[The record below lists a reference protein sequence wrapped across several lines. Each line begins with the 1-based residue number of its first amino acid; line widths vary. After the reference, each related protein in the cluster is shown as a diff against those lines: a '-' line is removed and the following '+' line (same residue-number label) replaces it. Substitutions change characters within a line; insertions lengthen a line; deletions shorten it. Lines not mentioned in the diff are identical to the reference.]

1 MKLLTILIIG
11 IVIAAAT
18 MISGCLWKEESYT
31 SEYNF
36 EVNLDTTKVQEN
48 LVLFTPLPKIN
59 GSPFVNESE
68 FLEEANI
75 PEGWNCEYIETEHGV
90 MLKIEIERL
99 EVDQYEEITLRIV
112 SESRI
117 DTKNALGNEPIISPV
132 YNLTEDEYKEYNDE
146 PYPER
151 YDDQIKYY
159 RYDSYVY
166 VENLTENSE
175 LNIYLHHMGTNEWW
189 VLGWIGNEY
198 RNRLYTPSLINE
210 GWHEVKT
217 DLVQGWGNY

>member
-1 MKLLTILIIG
+1 MKISAMLMTII
-11 IVIAAAT
+11 IVIAGT
-18 MISGCLWKEESYT
+18 SLSGCLWKEESYT

-36 EVNLDTTKVQEN
+36 EINLETTKVQEN
-48 LVLFTPLPKIN
+48 LILYTPLPRKNDTPI
-59 GSPFVNESE
+59 VNESE
-68 FLEEANI
+68 FLKEANI
-75 PEGWNCEYIETEHGV
+75 PENWTCEYMNTEHGV

-99 EVDQYEEITLRIV
+99 EVDQQYEDISLRIV

-117 DTKNALGNEPIISPV
+117 DTRNALENEPIISPV
-132 YNLTEDEYKEYNDE
+132 YNLTEDEYDDE
-146 PYPER
+146 PYPDKFDER
-151 YDDQIKYY
+151 MEYY

-189 VLGWIGNEY
+189 VLGWTGNEY

-210 GWHEVKT
+210 GWHEVEA
-217 DLVQGWGNY
+217 DLIQGWGNY